1 MGGPHDRIGER
12 LDRAPTLRD
21 SYQKAQAD
29 QLERQE
35 GAAAELEA
43 VRTRVR
49 DLEAEAERANERAR
63 ADAQVIQACRSGW
76 RWWRTSTSFRLG
88 HALVLGAKSPRRL
101 AGLPAAAW
109 RLWREAR
116 SGGPRHIGPC
126 PRMSC
131 AGHAKRARPRPR
143 C

>member
-1 MGGPHDRIGER
+1 MKATGTSGSE
-12 LDRAPTLRD
+12 
-21 SYQKAQAD
+21 KAQAD

-49 DLEAEAERANERAR
+49 DLEAEVERANERAR
-63 ADAQVIQACRSGW
+63 GDAQVIQSLQERLETGGG
-76 RWWRTSTSFRLG
+76 TPTSFRLG

-116 SGGPRHIGPC
+116 VWRIRGTSAPVP
-126 PRMSC
+126 
-131 AGHAKRARPRPR
+131 A
-143 C
+143 